1 VPKNFIGEVPILGR
15 IARKIHRALSPFPGS
30 APYWER
36 RYVSGGN
43 SGIGSYGKLAEF
55 KARVVN
61 DFVRENSITSIIEYG
76 CGDGNQLRSADY
88 PRYLG
93 FDVSPAAVSKCQ
105 QIFAQDPTKQFRLIS
120 QYAGETAE
128 LTLSLDVI
136 YHLVEDDV
144 FDSYMCRLFDS
155 ATRFVMIYSSN
166 ELLEDEAKHVRHR
179 RFTNWVENNRTRWT
193 LLQHIP
199 NEFPNLGPSYEGS
212 YSDFYIYRRGDNRG
226 IETGLPASRQP

>member
-1 VPKNFIGEVPILGR
+1 MSRKIAPKNFIGEVPILGR

-61 DFVRENSITSIIEYG
+61 DFVRENNITSIIEYG

-144 FDSYMCRLFDS
+144 FDSYM
-155 ATRFVMIYSSN
+155 
-166 ELLEDEAKHVRHR
+166 
-179 RFTNWVENNRTRWT
+179 
-193 LLQHIP
+193 
-199 NEFPNLGPSYEGS
+199 
-212 YSDFYIYRRGDNRG
+212 
-226 IETGLPASRQP
+226 

>member
-1 VPKNFIGEVPILGR
+1 
-15 IARKIHRALSPFPGS
+15 
-30 APYWER
+30 
-36 RYVSGGN
+36 
-43 SGIGSYGKLAEF
+43 
-55 KARVVN
+55 
-61 DFVRENSITSIIEYG
+61 VRENNITSIIEYG

-144 FDSYMCRLFDS
+144 FDSYMRRLFDS

-199 NEFPNLGPSYEGS
+199 NEFP
-212 YSDFYIYRRGDNRG
+212 
-226 IETGLPASRQP
+226 T